1 LTLRVRGKWEREGTE
16 NGKVVLGR
24 VAEEEEAIIRE
35 KKKKRRGSDIGLFR
49 ALIPYKIKALF

>member
-1 LTLRVRGKWEREGTE
+1 LRVRGKWEREGTE

-24 VAEEEEAIIRE
+24 VAEEEEVIIRE
-35 KKKKRRGSDIGLFR
+35 KKKKRRRGLDIGLFR